1 MITKKNL
8 RSNYGDLEESMND
21 SRNMGLLQQ
30 ITVSKHRVTE
40 RAVEFAFRRLRRFT
54 HNDPLRF
61 H

>member
-8 RSNYGDLEESMND
+8 TSNCGDLEESMND
-21 SRNMGLLQQ
+21 PRNVGLLQQ
-30 ITVSKHRVTE
+30 IAVSKHRVTE

-54 HNDPLRF
+54 NNVPLRF